1 MKISHPRVPS
11 ALFAVL
17 LQFKS
22 FQRAITETTKW
33 SSFKTTSINRAFNA
47 KSGPNLSKMDTL
59 DDSQVDMHTV
69 VDLSY
74 LLILKRNKSSQ
85 VLLFNPISLNLKIF
99 HCILN
104 NLFDVPEYFFMGLTI
119 GEVGEREKQRFI
131 MEKQF
136 FQCSIEFVV
145 DAWKELFALSFQFRR
160 CMLHRIATPSS

>member
-69 VDLSY
+69 VDLNY
-74 LLILKRNKSSQ
+74 LLILKRNKS
-85 VLLFNPISLNLKIF
+85 
-99 HCILN
+99 
-104 NLFDVPEYFFMGLTI
+104 
-119 GEVGEREKQRFI
+119 
-131 MEKQF
+131 
-136 FQCSIEFVV
+136 
-145 DAWKELFALSFQFRR
+145 
-160 CMLHRIATPSS
+160 